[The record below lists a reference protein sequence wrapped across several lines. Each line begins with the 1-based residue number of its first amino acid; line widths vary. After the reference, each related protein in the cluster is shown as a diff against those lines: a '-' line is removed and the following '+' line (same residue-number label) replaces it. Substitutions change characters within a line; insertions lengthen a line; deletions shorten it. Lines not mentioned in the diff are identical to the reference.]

1 MTPSSSFRL
10 GAAALALAG
19 AAACADA
26 PVPTE
31 SLAPASTADA
41 RATTSTTDENAA
53 YSPLLARINATLAQS
68 GAAYR
73 VGAAELS
80 GAGR

>member
-1 MTPSSSFRL
+1 MTLSPSLRL
-10 GAAALALAG
+10 GTALVLVG

-31 SLAPASTADA
+31 PLAPSPTADV
-41 RATTSTTDENAA
+41 RAAASTTDEHYA

-68 GAAYR
+68 RAN
-73 VGAAELS
+73 
-80 GAGR
+80 